1 MPDGAG
7 EMAES
12 EVVVEVDR
20 QKIGRES
27 RHWLQTYQRSK
38 LDELRQWGFEESK
51 FVRDV
56 TLVAYTF
63 PKDPA
68 DFDFIEFSILH
79 SWKLLGLLRV
89 VIVADRM
96 TPQLTE
102 FRGKYPATWVDVQ
115 VEPKLQCGNI
125 TSMSADCV
133 QRLHK
138 RFATPY
144 CLIIQDDGFP
154 IRDNLGDFLGK
165 WDYLGAPTVRD
176 VPAQKLVDWFRAFG
190 ALNGGFSLRS
200 RRICE
205 AAAKSWDRLFSRFL
219 REDSPHA
226 IEDVFYTM
234 TACRNPF
241 YWFRFKFPSCREAR
255 KFSVVDFN
263 GALDLKELNE
273 LPFGVHGASTARQ
286 TLRED

>member
-1 MPDGAG
+1 MCGFGNGASITG
-7 EMAES
+7 IE
-12 EVVVEVDR
+12 VVEVDS
-20 QKIGRES
+20 QKTGRES
-27 RHWLQTYQRSK
+27 RLWLQAYQRSK
-38 LDELRQWGFEESK
+38 LDELRHQNFEESK
-51 FVRDV
+51 SVRDV

-133 QRLHK
+133 QRLYK
-138 RFATPY
+138 RFETPY

-165 WDYLGAPTVRD
+165 WDYIGSPTVRD
-176 VPAQKLVDWFRAFG
+176 VPAQKLVDWFHYSCI
-190 ALNGGFSLRS
+190 NGGFSLRS
-200 RRICE
+200 KRLCSAVAR
-205 AAAKSWDRLFSRFL
+205 SWKFWGRFMGEGSSR
-219 REDSPHA
+219 A
-226 IEDVFYTM
+226 VEDVYYTQ
-234 TACRNPF
+234 TFCLNPINL
-241 YWFRFKFPSCREAR
+241 FRFRWPTCREAR
-255 KFSVVDFN
+255 RFAVLDFD
-263 GALDLKELNE
+263 GALDVDALETN
-273 LPFGVHGASTARQ
+273 PFGVHGASTARQ